1 MTGWKRISERGY
13 QQIFRKRRSKVQATV
28 GTDTATN
35 SNDCREISCRRRNAL
50 IQKKTRCQ
58 LAHLVFVTLRA
69 GEPDGL
75 RVTPIVSSYL

>member
-50 IQKKTRCQ
+50 IQKKDEMPISASRLCDTASR
-58 LAHLVFVTLRA
+58 RA
-69 GEPDGL
+69 GWL
-75 RVTPIVSSYL
+75 TSYSHSL